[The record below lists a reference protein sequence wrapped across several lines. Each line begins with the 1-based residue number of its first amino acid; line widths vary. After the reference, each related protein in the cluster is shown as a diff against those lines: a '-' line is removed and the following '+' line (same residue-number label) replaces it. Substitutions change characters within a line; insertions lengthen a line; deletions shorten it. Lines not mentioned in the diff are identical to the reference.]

1 MNKIKLFVLM
11 IFLSIVNIYGQEVID
26 RGLMKHYVNHSSAFK
41 NLVQAYQDSSYNMFG
56 CKGVNKLTFVGW
68 LPMDSTKRYDLQG
81 MLLMLEDQLKSLK
94 KVGYVVVEIDSVNV
108 FIMEDV
114 LKKTPFSDS
123 INYVGEKETIL
134 KYDSFERCLQN
145 YGASDYIRFFFR
157 SDNQYEIEFYEYYM
171 PFRGKMKYILE
182 RMKYFGHV
190 VNRVM

>member
-1 MNKIKLFVLM
+1 M

-56 CKGVNKLTFVGW
+56 CKEANKLSFVSW
-68 LPMDSTKRYDLQG
+68 QREKSITKHDLHA
-81 MLLMLEDQLKSLK
+81 MVLLLDEDLTDLKTNGFVVLE
-94 KVGYVVVEIDSVNV
+94 VDSVNV
-108 FIMEDV
+108 FIREDF
-114 LKKTPFSDS
+114 LKESPFGDS
-123 INYVGEKETIL
+123 INYIGEKETIL
-134 KYDSFERCLQN
+134 KYNSFERCLQN